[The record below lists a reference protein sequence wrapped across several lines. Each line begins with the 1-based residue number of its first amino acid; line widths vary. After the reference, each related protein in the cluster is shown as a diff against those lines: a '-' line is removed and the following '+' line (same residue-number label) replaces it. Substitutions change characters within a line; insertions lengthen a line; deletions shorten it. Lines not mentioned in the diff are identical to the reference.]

1 MAISEMSITSFIALK
16 KERNALFD
24 VLSATGAAQIKKCAD
39 YEFLAPRSVA
49 AENIGKSDEDARKA
63 LNFLDFCYEELG
75 DKKRAPVIKDGF
87 GVGIKD
93 FIDFGEK
100 TEAVEREIK
109 EILDLSDEYSVVKT
123 EISKLDE
130 SVKAYLDYEC
140 LSEKFSFY
148 SSTKS
153 TAVFVGVLSSDK
165 ASSAITALSEIDGAI
180 AEIEGENGFAGSAS
194 YGSSGAFSAS
204 GAAFGAANHEAG
216 AADSSHSESAD
227 FFDDD
232 KTDNADKTR
241 ED

>member
-49 AENIGKSDEDARKA
+49 AENIGKSDEDARKS
-63 LNFLDFCYEELG
+63 LKFLDFCYEELG

-93 FIDFGEK
+93 FIDFGKKAGE
-100 TEAVEREIK
+100 VEREIK

-153 TAVFVGVLSSDK
+153 TAVFVGVISSDK
-165 ASSAITALSEIDGAI
+165 ASSATDALNEIDGAI
-180 AEIEGENGFAGSAS
+180 AEIAGENGSKCVLTAG
-194 YGSSGAFSAS
+194 GG
-204 GAAFGAANHEAG
+204 
-216 AADSSHSESAD
+216 
-227 FFDDD
+227 
-232 KTDNADKTR
+232 
-241 ED
+241 